1 MCNAYRFIFMQ
12 IKLIFI
18 YERFCTKTRFKT
30 EAQGNSEMAYLF
42 HFLSL
47 FFSYFWQ
54 LLNAMRVPTSQ
65 NLLEEPCVKAT
76 KLKRLPAI
84 RYCLIDA
91 WQWNTPCILD
101 NWARGQS
108 SKGTVPTALRVSRT
122 VRSIVSA
129 RIVTTHSVSLRTGSR
144 RGRWKIRRAK
154 RAKERESEGF
164 RERSNRGGALARS
177 LFAGYYLVE
186 HAWWCFIRRGRRNNK
201 VYYRLSH
208 DVVTWDVDRDV
219 STA

>member
-1 MCNAYRFIFMQ
+1 VARIKHSTISNTHYFSYFLIFELPFASVSKRVFRETIHMKMCNAYRFIFMQ

-18 YERFCTKTRFKT
+18 YERVCTKTRFKT

-84 RYCLIDA
+84 RYCSINA

-108 SKGTVPTALRVSRT
+108 SKGTVPTALRVTRT
-122 VRSIVSA
+122 VSSIVSA
-129 RIVTTHSVSLRTGSR
+129 RIVT
-144 RGRWKIRRAK
+144 I
-154 RAKERESEGF
+154 
-164 RERSNRGGALARS
+164 
-177 LFAGYYLVE
+177 
-186 HAWWCFIRRGRRNNK
+186 
-201 VYYRLSH
+201 
-208 DVVTWDVDRDV
+208 
-219 STA
+219 